1 MTLALWNGRD
11 PILKER
17 MFGLTGPE
25 GNHGEDGKEL
35 YFYEDA
41 SPTASYA
48 RYRYLYPMD
57 AFPYEA
63 LVRENARRGRH
74 DLEFELLDATGP
86 GALAKWRFW
95 DVVVE
100 WAKAGE
106 QDICCLITVTNRSR
120 DRTETIHVLPHLS
133 FRNCWSWGY
142 DYRRPAVAEVLPA
155 GDAEVGAAD
164 GSATAASSQQEAAT
178 RTAREVRC
186 VGWERHLGAFR
197 WSVLNGGAED
207 SPDPILQEHIRDRKA
222 AESSSDE
229 PGGRAPGPGQQV
241 DRHPSMGGCAYLGT
255 DNESNFV
262 RLFGPAAKN
271 SQRSSHTKDA
281 FHSHV
286 ARDGVPSTKAA
297 PGAPQDSS
305 TPSAIGQIKPKVSP
319 EGGTT
324 GPECTKAAAWCVE
337 TLRPGQQLRIRCRF
351 RAESDVLAR
360 QRRAG
365 APGHSAPVGS
375 PRTAA
380 RGSAHAV
387 VRGIPGVGSSF

>member
-57 AFPYEA
+57 TFPYES

-86 GALAKWRFW
+86 AALAKWHFW

-120 DRTETIHVLPHLS
+120 DRTETIHVLPHLT

-142 DYRRPAVAEVLPA
+142 DYRRPAVVEVLPA
-155 GDAEVGAAD
+155 GDDEIGSTN

-178 RTAREVRC
+178 SATGAQNKSSSREVRC
-186 VGWERHLGAFR
+186 VGWERHIGAFR

-222 AESSSDE
+222 AESSSV
-229 PGGRAPGPGQQV
+229 GPGVQARGQPV
-241 DRHPSMGGCAYLGT
+241 ERQPGAGGSAYLGT

-262 RLFGPAAKN
+262 RLFGPAAKD

-286 ARDGVPSTKAA
+286 ARDGVPLPSPGVALGASAA
-297 PGAPQDSS
+297 SQDSS
-305 TPSAIGQIKPKVSP
+305 VPSAVGQIKPKVSP

-351 RAESDVLAR
+351 RAEGDVLAR
-360 QRRAG
+360 
-365 APGHSAPVGS
+365 
-375 PRTAA
+375 
-380 RGSAHAV
+380 
-387 VRGIPGVGSSF
+387 